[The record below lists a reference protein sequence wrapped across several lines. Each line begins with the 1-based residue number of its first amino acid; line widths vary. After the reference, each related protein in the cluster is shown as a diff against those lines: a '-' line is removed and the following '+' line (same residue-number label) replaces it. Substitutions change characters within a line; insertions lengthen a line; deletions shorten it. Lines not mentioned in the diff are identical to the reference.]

1 MNEALEDLDKRI
13 QDVIGMTI
21 NTNWFETYETL
32 LLLLKVRKAL
42 LEYKKEKECPPQ
54 IYDSVHRRRLQ

>member
-42 LEYKKEKECPPQ
+42 LEYKKEKECP
-54 IYDSVHRRRLQ
+54 LQ